1 VSRVVEAAC
10 FDEKAAQIINSLLE
24 PRGPLCASFK
34 QDRFQ
39 NPLFPLDSSRICNDQ
54 QQKDGRASR
63 GQPGDMSQ
71 EHPMMRNRFECLRV
85 LRLAIAATTLSSA
98 IFLMTGC
105 SGYKVTDPGYF
116 AALSDSANTIRVNQQ
131 MQIANNE
138 KFTGVPLT
146 FFINGVA
153 GGNAELGTID
163 ANGLYTAPAVVPVP
177 NTITVTSSA
186 PSHPEYP
193 PGSLQL
199 GVLNPI
205 PILNSVTP
213 TGFSEGV
220 TTVTVNGSQFV
231 YGAQITWNGS
241 PVSTT
246 YVSGTQ
252 LVAQIAAPNPGTF
265 PLLVT
270 NPNPGSA
277 NSATAN
283 VQVAPGQVVF
293 QLQPQTGSD
302 VRVTNS
308 INFGLTVTGT
318 NNTGVTLAINGVA
331 GGNATVGTA
340 VSNSDGSITYT
351 APAVVP
357 TPNNVVQMTITS
369 VDNPTV
375 SINQNISVLNPIPIL
390 TSATPTT
397 FTPNQS
403 ATVTLTGQ
411 KFISGAS
418 VLVNGAQVSGTV
430 SNNGTQITA
439 TVDPTSTGN
448 NFIDLQVENPS
459 PGPATSSDLIA
470 DLQSTATPPVTLTD
484 ASRFL
489 QQATFGATDA
499 EIHNVSE
506 NGYQAWLNNQ
516 FNNVP
521 QTTMEPGVEQALVL
535 NDLNPPCA
543 TGDVTCNA
551 TLFLQNTNSEEYVQN
566 AFWQNALSAPDELR
580 QKVQYALSE
589 IFVISG
595 QTFAVQSMPRGEAN
609 YYDMLG
615 KDAFGNFRTLL
626 QDVTLNP
633 EMGQFLNMLGNDK
646 GNATTDPDE
655 NYAREV
661 MQLFT
666 IGLYQL
672 NDDGSQKLDGS
683 GNPIPTYSNNDVMGM
698 AAVFTGFSW
707 QIPGDT
713 TEAGWSN
720 CCQYVGPP
728 VGATPGYGEDLLPM
742 TDYPDHH
749 SIVEKDFL
757 GVTIPAS
764 TSPDPNGDL
773 KTALDT
779 LFNHPN
785 TPPFFCRQMIQHLV
799 TSNPSPAYISHCSA
813 AFESGTYTPTISGV
827 SGTYGLGGRGDLQ
840 ATIASILLD
849 PEARTPSSVQ
859 NLDTTKYGKVREAL
873 LRYTEWARAFSA
885 QSRNGGYWI
894 GSTEDPIYGIGQMT
908 LRSPTVFNWF
918 APNYV
923 PPGTSISAA
932 GLMGPEFQMTN
943 VTTVV
948 GFLNYMQGAIG
959 SDAQNGSDIF
969 SAYSAELGLAAT
981 PTALV
986 DRMNLLLMAG
996 QMNSTLEGEIVTAV
1010 SAIDV
1015 PTSGDQNAINA
1026 ALAARVQTAAYLTL
1040 ASPDFTAQQ

>member
-1 VSRVVEAAC
+1 
-10 FDEKAAQIINSLLE
+10 
-24 PRGPLCASFK
+24 
-34 QDRFQ
+34 
-39 NPLFPLDSSRICNDQ
+39 
-54 QQKDGRASR
+54 
-63 GQPGDMSQ
+63 
-71 EHPMMRNRFECLRV
+71 MRNRSECLHFSTRA
-85 LRLAIAATTLSSA
+85 LCLASLLGA
-98 IFLMTGC
+98 ISLVTGC
-105 SGYKVTDPGYF
+105 SSSFNVTDPSYYTRI
-116 AALSDSANTIRVNQQ
+116 SASATTIRVNQTL
-131 MQIANNE
+131 QIVNNE
-138 KFTGVPLT
+138 KASGVPLT
-146 FFINGVA
+146 FSVNGIA
-153 GGNAELGTID
+153 GGNAVLGTID
-163 ANGLYTAPAVVPVP
+163 SNGLYTAPAVVPVP
-177 NTITVTSSA
+177 NTITITSAATSNA
-186 PSHPEYP
+186 SYP
-193 PGSLQL
+193 PGSLPL

-205 PILNSVTP
+205 PILSSVTP
-213 TGFSEGV
+213 TGFSEGI
-220 TTVTVNGSQFV
+220 TTVSVNGSQFV
-231 YGAQITWNGS
+231 YGAQISWNGA
-241 PVSTT
+241 PVTT
-246 YVSGTQ
+246 TFVSSTQ
-252 LVAQIAAPNPGTF
+252 LVASIAAPNPGTF

-308 INFGLTVTGT
+308 ISFGLMVSGT

-340 VSNSDGSITYT
+340 VSNTDGSITYT

-357 TPNNVVQMTITS
+357 KPNNVVQMTITS

-375 SINQNISVLNPIPIL
+375 SVTQNISVLNPIPIL

-403 ATVTLTGQ
+403 AQVTLTGQ
-411 KFISGAS
+411 DFISGAS
-418 VLVNGAQVSGTV
+418 VLVNGTPVSGTV
-430 SNNGTQITA
+430 TVGGTQITA
-439 TVDPTSTGN
+439 TVDPTESGN
-448 NFIDLQVENPS
+448 NFMDLQVQNPS
-459 PGPATSSDLIA
+459 PGPANSSDLIV
-470 DLQSTATPPVTLTD
+470 DLQSTTPPAMSLTD

-499 EIHNVSE
+499 EIHNVSQ
-506 NGYQAWLNNQ
+506 NGYQSWLTQQ
-516 FNNVP
+516 FAIP
-521 QTTMEPGVEQALVL
+521 QTLMEPGVEQAVIL
-535 NDLNPPCA
+535 NSLNPPCA
-543 TGDVTCNA
+543 ASDVKCNA
-551 TLFLQNTNSEEYVQN
+551 ALFVQNNQDENYVEN
-566 AFWQNALSAPDELR
+566 AFWQNSLSAPDELR
-580 QKVQYALSE
+580 QRVQHALSE

-595 QTFAVQSMPRGEAN
+595 TNASVQNMPRGEAS

-633 EMGQFLNMLGNDK
+633 MMGQWLNMLGNDK

-672 NDDGSQKLDGS
+672 NPDGSLKVDGS
-683 GNPIPTYSNNDVMGM
+683 GNPIPTYSNTDVMGM

-720 CCQYVGPP
+720 CCQYVGT
-728 VGATPGYGEDLLPM
+728 GFGEELLPM
-742 TDYPDHH
+742 VSYPDHH
-749 SIVEKDFL
+749 STVEKDFL

-764 TSPDPNGDL
+764 TNADPDGDL

-785 TPPFFCRQMIQHLV
+785 LPPFFCRQLIEHLV
-799 TSNPSPAYISHCSA
+799 TSNPSPAYINRVA
-813 AFESGTYTPTISGV
+813 QVFIDDGT
-827 SGTYGLGGRGDLQ
+827 GTRGNMQ
-840 ATIASILLD
+840 AVITAILTD
-849 PEARTPSSVQ
+849 SEARTTSAAVANPQ
-859 NLDTTKYGKVREAL
+859 YGKVRESL

-885 QSRNGGYWI
+885 QSRNGGYWL
-894 GSTEDPIYGIGQMT
+894 GSTEDPIYGLGEMT

-918 APNYV
+918 APGYV
-923 PPGTSISAA
+923 PPGTSIAAA
-932 GLMGPEFQMTN
+932 GLVGPEFQMTN

-948 GFLNYMQGAIG
+948 GYLNYMQGAIG
-959 SDAQNGSDIF
+959 ADAKNGPDVFASYD
-969 SAYSAELGLAAT
+969 AELGLAST

-986 DRMNLLLMAG
+986 DRLNLLLMAG
-996 QMNSTLEGEIVTAV
+996 QMNSTLEGQIVSAV
-1010 SAIDV
+1010 SAIDI
-1015 PTSGDQNAINA
+1015 PTGDQNAINA
-1026 ALAARVQTAAYLTL
+1026 ALAARVQTAVYLTL